1 MSNSDKS
8 QSFEDQASKQT
19 LQDTEVD
26 SQKTYEEKITNSG
39 VEGLLTLFHQKILN
53 RNSDEKNQNEFE
65 TINVNTEVNIPQ
77 QSSKS
82 NVSEDDINRLLS
94 KTKKYPS
101 DKLPTR
107 KVSSESD
114 IQTESVGDIKEDEIL
129 IQNKTKYTDVHSVIE
144 NKPKEEDAVVG
155 YQPVNTNPQTD
166 PSDQKPNTSV
176 SQDRVE
182 ITKSSYTESSIGDDV
197 VLKYIKEHRFNKDKT
212 DELGEYIND

>member
-1 MSNSDKS
+1 MGNSDKS
-8 QSFEDQASKQT
+8 QSFEDQTSKQT
-19 LQDTEVD
+19 LQNTEVD
-26 SQKTYEEKITNSG
+26 SQKTYEKKITNSG
-39 VEGLLTLFHQKILN
+39 VEGLLALFHQKLLN

-65 TINVNTEVNIPQ
+65 TITVNKEVNIPQ
-77 QSSKS
+77 QPSKS
-82 NVSEDDINRLLS
+82 NVSEDDINKLLL

-114 IQTESVGDIKEDEIL
+114 IQTESVGDIKNDEIL
-129 IQNKTKYTDVHSVIE
+129 IQNKTKYTDIHSIIE

-155 YQPVNTNPQTD
+155 YQPVNTNPPTD
-166 PSDQKPNTSV
+166 SPDQKPSTFV

-197 VLKYIKEHRFNKDKT
+197 VLKYIKEHRSNKDKT

>member
-129 IQNKTKYTDVHSVIE
+129 IQNKTKYTDVHSVVE

-166 PSDQKPNTSV
+166 PSDQKPNTPV

>member
-8 QSFEDQASKQT
+8 QSFEDQVSKQT

>member
-1 MSNSDKS
+1 MGNSDKS
-8 QSFEDQASKQT
+8 QSFEDQTSKQT
-19 LQDTEVD
+19 LQNTEAD
-26 SQKTYEEKITNSG
+26 SQKTYEEKITNNG
-39 VEGLLTLFHQKILN
+39 VEGLLALFHQKLLN

-77 QSSKS
+77 QPSKS
-82 NVSEDDINRLLS
+82 NVSEDDINKLLL

-114 IQTESVGDIKEDEIL
+114 IQTESVGDIKTDEIL
-129 IQNKTKYTDVHSVIE
+129 IQNKTKYTDIHSIIE

-155 YQPVNTNPQTD
+155 YQPVNTNPPTD
-166 PSDQKPNTSV
+166 SPDQKPSTFV

-197 VLKYIKEHRFNKDKT
+197 VLKYIKEHRSNKDKT

>member
-1 MSNSDKS
+1 
-8 QSFEDQASKQT
+8 
-19 LQDTEVD
+19 
-26 SQKTYEEKITNSG
+26 
-39 VEGLLTLFHQKILN
+39 
-53 RNSDEKNQNEFE
+53 
-65 TINVNTEVNIPQ
+65 
-77 QSSKS
+77 
-82 NVSEDDINRLLS
+82 
-94 KTKKYPS
+94 
-101 DKLPTR
+101 
-107 KVSSESD
+107 
-114 IQTESVGDIKEDEIL
+114 QTESVGDIKEDEIL